1 MINSVQWICP
11 NWFTA
16 QDLFFCFVFFF
27 LSTQQQKITAVA
39 SFCVLKSYL
48 TKNSCLVWL
57 GLEHASSASLA
68 EGVAVCPAGAS
79 LPPGTHTI
87 PLSQLQTHSLAIQC
101 PQTQN
106 SHAMTSTTT
115 AAAVPAH
122 TQPAAQA
129 TLFRLPAT
137 VSLTGQ
143 CVSYSLCVLPCWGKH
158 NTWWGP
164 ETCF

>member
-1 MINSVQWICP
+1 M
-11 NWFTA
+11 
-16 QDLFFCFVFFF
+16 
-27 LSTQQQKITAVA
+27 
-39 SFCVLKSYL
+39 
-48 TKNSCLVWL
+48 
-57 GLEHASSASLA
+57 
-68 EGVAVCPAGAS
+68 CPAGAS

-115 AAAVPAH
+115 TAAVPAH

-143 CVSYSLCVLPCWGKH
+143 CVSYSVCFAVLRETELLVGAGFVLLRITHDLHATAFINVLVMPFQVTKLMQKINNSSKIMLNVMSLTCVTFVLFKITH
-158 NTWWGP
+158 
-164 ETCF
+164 